1 MSFFDKALD
10 LTAFALGIAAFFT
23 PVGGPV
29 FIAAVV
35 LTLASGVNNYL
46 NAKELAKN
54 LQSKTEGILANK
66 LTAGGKI
73 PVIYGARRVGAQI
86 VYMDTAA
93 NQNKDLFV
101 VYALG
106 VGEIESIDK
115 DSIMIDGTLITDSN
129 RFKDGYYIGSDKIN
143 SGAGSLNTAN
153 NTGNIT
159 TVTGN
164 GSDPTDV
171 YRMVFNFHH
180 GAATQTADP
189 MLIASTS
196 GKWTSN
202 HKLNGIAYIAAKYR
216 YDTGGMFRQVPT
228 LTVEVQGKK
237 VFDPRDT
244 SQTFGTVSTY
254 KWSNNPALTF
264 LDYITNDEYGK
275 GLPIAKI
282 NTSTFSSAANTADA
296 TNNNPDF
303 NGNEA
308 AVAWSGTSGLS
319 SAFIDNFSDWR
330 KFKVGEKITL
340 KDNGGNIIVNN
351 RIITEVYKYR
361 FPFATANQYVV
372 VWDSQHPLTQNYDID
387 GSVNNALSTSP
398 RFHCNGVIDPDQ
410 NIIENARELL
420 ANMRGIFNYIDGKYE
435 LEIEDVGSSTF
446 SINDSHIIGDS
457 GISVSYGNKDAKA
470 NKVIVEY
477 VNGQNNFEPDTA
489 TVLHDA
495 SPNHTSDD
503 GGEELEITAQFPHIT
518 SPYIAF
524 NMGKAILTRSRNQ
537 TSVTFTGTP
546 EIYKLNIGDIVD
558 VTYAGLGFSGKVF
571 RVQTLELQ
579 PNGFVN
585 VTLLEYFDVYSWT
598 VPPQQGVNDVVNTP
612 DKFAVKAPSNL
623 AFTDTNSSGTG
634 RPFISWDVPTDFAYY
649 QYRINIVDS
658 SSNQVINRIVDKHFT
673 DLNFLPIGT
682 NYVASVSAL
691 NSMGTESAPATLT
704 FTIGDKPIKTNDLQD
719 GTVTTVTIADST
731 GSNDGVTSTKLADD
745 AVTTIKIAA
754 DAVTAA
760 KIQANTITASEI
772 ASATITASQIAANTL
787 TSASGVFGA
796 ISADDITAGTLNA
809 SRIAANSLSIAGIA
823 VSGTAGN
830 IGVGTGDKT
839 NGTTTDNVI
848 SFYFGQSTSLLSF
861 FNSSPFRT
869 NGTYT
874 LYQLASKTFTTPSFS
889 GTKPYA
895 FLGAANP
902 VGIVGGDEESIGV
915 LEVRR
920 TSNNVI
926 QTEAGNVRTGT
937 FSLSPHIVGRTA
949 NLSGG
954 VSYIVSF
961 YVGLKNFDPNTGTN
975 TLGFSQGYVQ
985 AIGLS
990 V

>member
-1 MSFFDKALD
+1 MSFFDKLLDAAALA
-10 LTAFALGIAAFFT
+10 TAIAVGVIAAPAT
-23 PVGGPV
+23 GLV
-29 FIAAVV
+29 IAAGV
-35 LTLASGVNNYL
+35 LMAASGVNNYL

-66 LTAGGKI
+66 MTAGGKI

-115 DSIMIDGTLITDSN
+115 DSIMIDGTLITDTN

-153 NTGNIT
+153 NTGDIT
-159 TVTGN
+159 IVTGN

-361 FPFATANQYVV
+361 FPFATANKYVV

-477 VNGQNNFEPDTA
+477 VNGQNNFEPDTV

-518 SPYIAF
+518 SPYIAH

-658 SSNQVINRIVDKHFT
+658 SNNQVTNRIVDKHFT

-731 GSNDGVTSTKLADD
+731 GSSDGVTTSKLADD
-745 AVTTIKIAA
+745 AVSTIKIAA

-760 KIQANTITASEI
+760 KIAANTITASEI

-796 ISADDITAGTLNA
+796 ISANDITAGTLSA

-830 IGVGTGDKT
+830 IGVGTGSKT

-848 SFYFGQSTSLLSF
+848 SFYFGQSTSLLTF
-861 FNSSPFRT
+861 LNSSPFRT

-874 LYQLASKTFTTPSFS
+874 LFQLANKTFLTPSYS
-889 GTKPYA
+889 GSKPYA
-895 FLGAANP
+895 FMVMGNP
-902 VGIVGGDEESIGV
+902 VGATTGDEESIAV
-915 LEVRR
+915 LEVK
-920 TSNNVI
+920 TSSGTIV
-926 QTEAGNVRTGT
+926 TETGGVRTGHAA
-937 FSLSPHIVGRTA
+937 LNAHILGTTA

-954 VSYIVSF
+954 VSHTISL
-961 YVGLKNFDPNTGTN
+961 YVGLKNFDPFNSQ
-975 TLGFSQGYVQ
+975 LGFTQGYVQ

>member
-1 MSFFDKALD
+1 MSFFDKLLDIGAIAAGIAVIATGGALPALIASAV
-10 LTAFALGIAAFFT
+10 LTA
-23 PVGGPV
+23 
-29 FIAAVV
+29 
-35 LTLASGVNNYL
+35 ASGVNNYL

-54 LQSKTEGILANK
+54 LQAKTEGILANK
-66 LTAGGKI
+66 TTAGGKI

-115 DSIMIDGTLITDSN
+115 DSIMIDGTLITDST

-340 KDNGGNIIVNN
+340 KDNGGNTIVNN

-518 SPYIAF
+518 SPYIAY

-658 SSNQVINRIVDKHFT
+658 SNNQVTNRIVDKHFT

-731 GSNDGVTSTKLADD
+731 GSSDGVTTSKLADD
-745 AVTTIKIAA
+745 AVSTIKIAA

-760 KIQANTITASEI
+760 KIAANTITASEI

-796 ISADDITAGTLNA
+796 ISADDITAGTLSA

-830 IGVGTGDKT
+830 IGVGTGSKT

-848 SFYFGQSTSLLSF
+848 SFYFGQGTSLTTFLS
-861 FNSSPFRT
+861 SSPFRT

-874 LYQLASKTFTTPSFS
+874 LFQLASKTFTTPSYS

-895 FLGAANP
+895 CMGMANP
-902 VGIVGGDEESIGV
+902 IGTVGGDEESIAV
-915 LEVRR
+915 LEVK
-920 TSNNVI
+920 TSSGTI
-926 QTEAGNVRTGT
+926 KSETGLVRTGT
-937 FSLSPHIVGRTA
+937 LSIASHQLGVLA
-949 NLSGG
+949 NLDGG
-954 VSYIVSF
+954 IQHTVSI
-961 YVGLKNFDPNTGTN
+961 YVGLKNFDANSGQ
-975 TLGFSQGYVQ
+975 LGFSQGYAQ
-985 AIGLS
+985 AIGLA

>member
-1 MSFFDKALD
+1 MSFFDKLLDIGAIAAGIAVIATGGVLPALIASAV
-10 LTAFALGIAAFFT
+10 LTA
-23 PVGGPV
+23 
-29 FIAAVV
+29 
-35 LTLASGVNNYL
+35 ASGVNNYL
-46 NAKELAKN
+46 NAKKLAKN
-54 LQSKTEGILANK
+54 LQAKTEGILANK
-66 LTAGGKI
+66 TTAGGKI

-477 VNGQNNFEPDTA
+477 VNGQNNFEPDTT

-518 SPYIAF
+518 SPYIAY

-658 SSNQVINRIVDKHFT
+658 SSNQVLNRIVDKHFT

-731 GSNDGVTSTKLADD
+731 GSSDGVTTSKLADD
-745 AVTTIKIAA
+745 AVSTIKIAA

-760 KIQANTITASEI
+760 KIAANTITASEI

-796 ISADDITAGTLNA
+796 ISANDITAGTLSA

-830 IGVGTGDKT
+830 IGVGTGSKT

-848 SFYFGQSTSLLSF
+848 SFYFGQSTSLNTFLS
-861 FNSSPFRT
+861 SSPFRT

-874 LYQLASKTFTTPSFS
+874 LFQLAFKTFTTPSYS

-895 FLGAANP
+895 FFASGNP
-902 VGIVGGDEESIGV
+902 VGTVGGDEESIAVIEVKNSSGTV
-915 LEVRR
+915 L
-920 TSNNVI
+920 TND
-926 QTEAGNVRTGT
+926 GFVRTGT
-937 FSLSPHIVGRTA
+937 QSLSPHVLGTTA
-949 NLSGG
+949 NLSGN
-954 VSYIVSF
+954 VSHTVSL
-961 YVGLKNFDPNTGTN
+961 YVGIKNFDAFNSQ
-975 TLGFSQGYVQ
+975 LGFSSGYVQ
-985 AIGLS
+985 AIGLA

>member
-1 MSFFDKALD
+1 MSFFDKLLDIGAIAAGIAVIATGGALPALIASAV
-10 LTAFALGIAAFFT
+10 LTA
-23 PVGGPV
+23 
-29 FIAAVV
+29 
-35 LTLASGVNNYL
+35 ASGVNNYL

-66 LTAGGKI
+66 MTAGGKI

-202 HKLNGIAYIAAKYR
+202 HKLNGISYIAAKYR

-361 FPFATANQYVV
+361 FPFATANKYVV

-398 RFHCNGVIDPDQ
+398 RFHCNGVIDTDQ

-477 VNGQNNFEPDTA
+477 VNGQNNFEPDTV

-518 SPYIAF
+518 SPYIAH

-558 VTYAGLGFSGKVF
+558 VTYADLGFSGKVF

-731 GSNDGVTSTKLADD
+731 GTGDGVTSTKLADD

-760 KIQANTITASEI
+760 KIAANTITASEI
-772 ASATITASQIAANTL
+772 ASATITATQLATNSITSTKIASNAVTASKI
-787 TSASGVFGA
+787 SASA
-796 ISADDITAGTLNA
+796 INADKIQ
-809 SRIAANSLSIAGIA
+809 ANSLSIAGIA

-830 IGVGTGDKT
+830 IGVGTGQKT
-839 NGTTTDNVI
+839 NGTITDNVI
-848 SFYFGQSTSLLSF
+848 SFYFNQSTSLTSF

-874 LYQLASKTFTTPSFS
+874 LFQLANKTFTTPSYS

-895 FLGAANP
+895 CMVMGNP
-902 VGIVGGDEESIGV
+902 IGSTTGDEESIAV
-915 LEVRR
+915 LEVKNSSG
-920 TSNNVI
+920 TI
-926 QTEAGNVRTGT
+926 ITETALVRTGHQALNAHVLGLLADLQGNVQHT
-937 FSLSPHIVGRTA
+937 ISI
-949 NLSGG
+949 
-954 VSYIVSF
+954 
-961 YVGLKNFDPNTGTN
+961 YVGLKNFDPSSSL
-975 TLGFSQGYVQ
+975 LGFSQGYVQ